1 MQKSVFKQQTLIRA
15 LVAGV
20 MLATVPVGESWA
32 EIAKPAKAKG
42 LKVAGN
48 PALDNAIRDYL
59 LKNPEVIR
67 DAMMALEAKEQQAK
81 ADEARKALT
90 THAKQLYDDPASPV
104 GGNPKGDVTVV
115 EFFDYRCGYC
125 RKVSPTVAALIESE
139 PNVRVVYK
147 EFPILGAES
156 LNASRAAL
164 AAHRQGKYV
173 EFHKALMATDD
184 ITEAVITKIASDL
197 GLDPV
202 RFAKDREDAQTG
214 AAIDATYAL
223 ASALKINGTPA
234 FVIGQQLIPGAA
246 GLEAMK
252 LAVALA
258 RNSKGR

>member
-20 MLATVPVGESWA
+20 MLSTVPTGASWA
-32 EIAKPAKAKG
+32 ESAKPAKAKA
-42 LKVAGN
+42 LKASAN

-81 ADEARKALT
+81 AEEARKALT
-90 THAKQLYDDPASPV
+90 AQADKLLNDPASPV

-125 RKVSPTVAALIESE
+125 RKVSPTVATLIESD

-147 EFPILGAES
+147 EFPILGPES
-156 LNASRAAL
+156 LVASRAAL
-164 AAHRQGKYV
+164 AANLQGKYA
-173 EFHKALMATDD
+173 EFHKGLMASDD
-184 ITEAVITKIASDL
+184 INDALIMKLATDT
-197 GLDPV
+197 GLDLA
-202 RFAKDREDAQTG
+202 RFNTDRESAQIS
-214 AAIDATYAL
+214 AALDATYAL
-223 ASALKINGTPA
+223 AGALNINGTPA

-246 GLEAMK
+246 GLDAMK

-258 RNSKGR
+258 RKSQSK

>member
-1 MQKSVFKQQTLIRA
+1 M
-15 LVAGV
+15 
-20 MLATVPVGESWA
+20 
-32 EIAKPAKAKG
+32 
-42 LKVAGN
+42 
-48 PALDNAIRDYL
+48 
-59 LKNPEVIR
+59 
-67 DAMMALEAKEQQAK
+67 
-81 ADEARKALT
+81 
-90 THAKQLYDDPASPV
+90 
-104 GGNPKGDVTVV
+104 
-115 EFFDYRCGYC
+115 
-125 RKVSPTVAALIESE
+125 AALIESE